1 MTPSHIEVQNGS
13 PLLTVRERI
22 DRLRLLCTSK
32 YAGNSIHVDLMD
44 VFLGYMGIRWAHS
57 CPRYADN
64 PMDIGIYQPVSTSVA
79 SSSAPERLAFAMI
92 RENPTAQFLFYGSD
106 YQSVL

>member
-1 MTPSHIEVQNGS
+1 MTPSHTGVQNGS
-13 PLLTVRERI
+13 SLLTVRERI
-22 DRLRLLCTSK
+22 DRLRLLCTLK

-44 VFLGYMGIRWAHS
+44 VFLGCTGIRWAHS
-57 CPRYADN
+57 CPHYVHN
-64 PMDIGIYQPVSTSVA
+64 PMDIGKYQPISTSVA
-79 SSSAPERLAFAMI
+79 SSSASGRLAFAMI